1 MISDTNIEDIS
12 EKLIHGTKK
21 EATIIVSKKRSFEA
35 ASAYKGKHISVL
47 NFASATNPGGG
58 VTRGASAKEEC
69 LCRISTLYKCISS
82 SEITKNFHKKHLHA
96 LRTGKMNFLY
106 NDDCIQ
112 TCGVT
117 VFKRDTE
124 TPVLLLEK
132 DWFDVDVISCA
143 APNLAALD
151 LRYLLQH
158 DKKWKKTAM
167 DEKLFD
173 IYKKRINRILNIAR
187 DAKSEVIILGAFGC
201 GAFANP
207 PELVAKAM
215 HAAIDEHK
223 YDFETIE
230 MNYPGRVGGSL
241 CIFYITG
248 DTHGDFSRIE
258 EFCRENDTTKE
269 DVMIILGDA
278 GINYWLNNADRQLKN
293 DLTDLDITLFCVHG
307 NHEARPWEAAD
318 YEEIMWNG
326 GLVHREEQYP
336 NILFAKDGE
345 IYDFHGKKVMAIGGA
360 YSVDKYYRL
369 NHKMPWFDTEQPDE
383 WTKNYVEQQLEK
395 AGWSIDIILSHTVP
409 IEAEPTWVF
418 IPGLNQEV
426 VDKSTEKWLQ
436 EIYDNLEFSEWYAG
450 HYHVESEEN
459 GIRIMFEDYDEI
471 CEEE

>member
-1 MISDTNIEDIS
+1 
-12 EKLIHGTKK
+12 
-21 EATIIVSKKRSFEA
+21 
-35 ASAYKGKHISVL
+35 
-47 NFASATNPGGG
+47 
-58 VTRGASAKEEC
+58 
-69 LCRISTLYKCISS
+69 
-82 SEITKNFHKKHLHA
+82 
-96 LRTGKMNFLY
+96 
-106 NDDCIQ
+106 
-112 TCGVT
+112 
-117 VFKRDTE
+117 
-124 TPVLLLEK
+124 
-132 DWFDVDVISCA
+132 
-143 APNLAALD
+143 
-151 LRYLLQH
+151 
-158 DKKWKKTAM
+158 M

-395 AGWSIDIILSHTVP
+395 AGSVH
-409 IEAEPTWVF
+409 
-418 IPGLNQEV
+418 
-426 VDKSTEKWLQ
+426 
-436 EIYDNLEFSEWYAG
+436 
-450 HYHVESEEN
+450 
-459 GIRIMFEDYDEI
+459 
-471 CEEE
+471 